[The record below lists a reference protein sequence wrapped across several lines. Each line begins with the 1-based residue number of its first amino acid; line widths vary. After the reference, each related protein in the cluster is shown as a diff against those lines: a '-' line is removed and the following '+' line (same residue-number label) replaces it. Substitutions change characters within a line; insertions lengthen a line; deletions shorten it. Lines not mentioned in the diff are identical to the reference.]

1 MPVKRRAPGQRLRRS
16 RRRME
21 LEQVQRLDPEKYE
34 ELVELRRVS
43 PQLFRK
49 ELARMIKKGVIVK
62 GRTFVLHEDD
72 LQVLEL
78 PDLPSI
84 RACIES
90 RIEEGRY
97 DFRRVG
103 GLVQQERQ
111 TRARPDLMTYLQDT
125 YQRLMDEAGRQ
136 DH

>member
-1 MPVKRRAPGQRLRRS
+1 
-16 RRRME
+16 
-21 LEQVQRLDPEKYE
+21 
-34 ELVELRRVS
+34 
-43 PQLFRK
+43 
-49 ELARMIKKGVIVK
+49 MIKKGVIVK

-111 TRARPDLMTYLQDT
+111 TRARPDLMAYLQAT